1 MPHTESVL
9 PLGVPIAPTEP
20 TDGNST
26 HIDNYGR
33 GGLHSVAD
41 IAARDAIA
49 SDRRRVGMVCYVQS
63 DSTHYKLTALPNTW
77 ATFGGGGVTDGD
89 KGDITVSASG
99 ATWTID
105 PGAVDKAK
113 LGGDITAAG
122 KALLDDADAAAQRT
136 TLGLGTVATQDAS
149 AIALTGGTVQGVSA
163 VTGSHSSLLN
173 EATMKLVRK
182 STSGT
187 IAKGE
192 VVYIVGSQ
200 GTHLTVELAD
210 ADSEATAAT
219 TIGVAVENIT
229 STTSGYIIVQGYLEG
244 LSNLHTTSFANGAA
258 LWLSQTAGG
267 WTTTPPTQPAHRVF
281 LGWVVS
287 NSNGAAGRAYIK
299 VINGQELEEL
309 HDVLIGASPADN
321 DLLAYDSASGLWLNQ
336 TAAQAGLAAASHT
349 HIIGDVTGLQ
359 TALDAKLDDS
369 QATTFGLSILGAANA
384 AAGATALGLGT
395 GDTPTFTG
403 VAFPNGESIT
413 NAVNGRIE
421 FNPSP
426 TGSTAW
432 RLYADMTSFNVG
444 VRLGVI
450 NSDTNIANPAGSY
463 IVFDTTAQIAT
474 DKSLSIHSND
484 WMQLRGTSTGLD
496 TAQLSVLVNNAGSS
510 GAFALVDLG
519 SLGTAN
525 RSPTTAHIDP
535 HLYVYS
541 ADTNEALD
549 FVRMSHDRTDGLIE
563 AGNGK
568 LRLKG
573 ASVVRIEGPSGGFDL
588 PATAGSSGQV
598 LTTNGTNASW
608 QTPSGGGVSKAFV
621 IAMAVAL

>member
-1 MPHTESVL
+1 
-9 PLGVPIAPTEP
+9 
-20 TDGNST
+20 D
-26 HIDNYGR
+26 
-33 GGLHSVAD
+33 
-41 IAARDAIA
+41 
-49 SDRRRVGMVCYVQS
+49 
-63 DSTHYKLTALPNTW
+63 
-77 ATFGGGGVTDGD
+77 
-89 KGDITVSASG
+89 
-99 ATWTID
+99 
-105 PGAVDKAK
+105 
-113 LGGDITAAG
+113 
-122 KALLDDADAAAQRT
+122 
-136 TLGLGTVATQDAS
+136 
-149 AIALTGGTVQGVSA
+149 
-163 VTGSHSSLLN
+163 
-173 EATMKLVRK
+173 
-182 STSGT
+182 GT
-187 IAKGE
+187 IM
-192 VVYIVGSQ
+192 
-200 GTHLTVELAD
+200 
-210 ADSEATAAT
+210 
-219 TIGVAVENIT
+219 VA
-229 STTSGYIIVQGYLEG
+229 GYLEG
-244 LSNLHTTSFANGAA
+244 LSNLPVASFANGAA
-258 LWLSQTAGG
+258 LWLSQTAGD

-281 LGWVVS
+281 LGWVVT

-299 VINGQELEEL
+299 VINGQELDEL
-309 HDVLIGASPADN
+309 HDVLISASPADN
-321 DLLAYDSASGLWLNQ
+321 DLLAYDSATSLWKNQ
-336 TAAQAGLAAASHT
+336 TAAQAGLAAASHV

-395 GDTPTFTG
+395 GNTPTFTG

-413 NAVNGRIE
+413 NAVDGRIE

-426 TGSTAW
+426 TASTAW

-450 NSDTNIANPAGSY
+450 RSSNGETNPTGSY
-463 IVFDTTAQIAT
+463 IVFDTTAQIST

-541 ADTNEALD
+541 ADNSEALD
-549 FVRMSHDRTDGLIE
+549 FVRVSHNRTDGLIE

-573 ASVVRIEGPSGGFDL
+573 ASTVRIEGPSGGFDL
-588 PATAGSSGQV
+588 PATAGSTGQV

-608 QTPSGGGVSKAFV
+608 QTPSGGGVTEDFV